1 VWGLNLAWEYLE
13 SAGPQRHG
21 SETTCL
27 AGLSQGPIGLP
38 ASWVV
43 HWLASPILMRRP
55 SWCGDSTLHESTLS
69 PQALRGIGLRQHVW
83 QDSPRDPWDYRLVG

>member
-1 VWGLNLAWEYLE
+1 MSGRTLPGTHGTTSKLGSALAGYPHLDGRTHLEWGMNLGWEYLE

-27 AGLSQGPIGLP
+27 AGLSQGPMRLP

-43 HWLASPILMRRP
+43 HWLATPILMAGP
-55 SWCGDSTLHESTLS
+55 TWSG
-69 PQALRGIGLRQHVW
+69 V
-83 QDSPRDPWDYRLVG
+83 